1 MERFWPN
8 IDNLAMEDTT
18 PLVEIVAHYNDK
30 VSCTIRGLRAHRTV
44 PDEVKTPNDAWNYE
58 PWTFG
63 GLGTEPYLCEIW
75 SDNSVGVKRPPSPSW
90 QGEIPDEES
99 D

>member
-1 MERFWPN
+1 
-8 IDNLAMEDTT
+8 
-18 PLVEIVAHYNDK
+18 V
-30 VSCTIRGLRAHRTV
+30 IRATH
-44 PDEVKTPNDAWNYE
+44 AWNYE

-63 GLGTEPYLCEIW
+63 GPGTEPYLCEIW
-75 SDNSVGVKRPPSPSW
+75 SDNVGVERLPSPSW